1 MNPPSSS
8 AADKVADVLEDE
20 VAGSVEVLEAAAA
33 EVHRGL
39 QTAVHGHGGLLLLHE
54 ADAGVEVGDGGDAR
68 RPPGAEEGGGGD
80 AVSHLGLR
88 EDVSQADPLKR
99 GFFDPFKS
107 INESLQSF
115 PFHHT

>member
-39 QTAVHGHGGLLLLHE
+39 QTAVHQLQ
-54 ADAGVEVGDGGDAR
+54 AWYAG
-68 RPPGAEEGGGGD
+68 EGF
-80 AVSHLGLR
+80 LFILR
-88 EDVSQADPLKR
+88 IP
-99 GFFDPFKS
+99 
-107 INESLQSF
+107 ESSY
-115 PFHHT
+115 TKY